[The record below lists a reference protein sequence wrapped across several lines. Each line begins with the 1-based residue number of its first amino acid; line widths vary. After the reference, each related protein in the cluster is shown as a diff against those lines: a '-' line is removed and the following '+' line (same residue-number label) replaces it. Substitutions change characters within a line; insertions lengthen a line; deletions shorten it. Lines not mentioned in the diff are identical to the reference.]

1 MLSVIKSFIIQLKF
15 LCNADNDCV
24 DSCDSGDDVLL
35 FLYHVNNKSSFFVLV
50 VGGGECVL
58 LGALILDKCGISS
71 FTISA
76 IHDGDFFP
84 IAAVVIIII
93 MVESTLNGAIC

>member
-1 MLSVIKSFIIQLKF
+1 M
-15 LCNADNDCV
+15 
-24 DSCDSGDDVLL
+24 
-35 FLYHVNNKSSFFVLV
+35 
-50 VGGGECVL
+50 L

-76 IHDGDFFP
+76 IHGGDFFP